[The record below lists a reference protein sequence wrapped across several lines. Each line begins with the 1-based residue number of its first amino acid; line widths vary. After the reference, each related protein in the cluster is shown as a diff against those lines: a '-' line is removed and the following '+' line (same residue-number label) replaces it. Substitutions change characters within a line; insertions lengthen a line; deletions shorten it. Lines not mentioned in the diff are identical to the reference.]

1 MGRLYEDVKTQL
13 IVTTAAGAAGQ
24 TTITS
29 SAVDTQG
36 YTGVRFL
43 VLIGPVTSGAVTTFK
58 LQQSDDDGSSDAYSD
73 IVGSSQT
80 IADDADN
87 THKYADIS
95 HPQKRYLKLVVSRA
109 TQDAT
114 IGGVIAELYG
124 ASALPVTQTATG
136 EAYDFPAEGTA

>member
-13 IVTTAAGAAGQ
+13 IVTTAAGASAQ

-29 SAVDTQG
+29 SAVDTAG
-36 YTGVRFL
+36 FSGVRFL
-43 VLIGPVTSGAVTTFK
+43 VAIGPVTAGAVTSFK

-80 IADDADN
+80 IADNADN
-87 THKYADIS
+87 THMYADIA

-114 IGGVIAELYG
+114 IGAVIAELYG
-124 ASALPVTQTATG
+124 PKDNPVTQTATG
-136 EAYDFPAEGTA
+136 ETYNAPAEGTA